1 MEVKKTI
8 ERTLSFL
15 TEKIVREQVN
25 SSCFSLFYQ
34 EQIPER
40 AVQKYKKKE
49 YNVAL
54 MLFSLHS

>member
-8 ERTLSFL
+8 ERTVSFL

-25 SSCFSLFYQ
+25 SACFFVLYQ

-40 AVQKYKKKE
+40 AVQKYKKK
-49 YNVAL
+49 
-54 MLFSLHS
+54 

>member
-1 MEVKKTI
+1 MEVEKTI
-8 ERTLSFL
+8 ERTVSFL

-40 AVQKYKKKE
+40 AVQKYKKK
-49 YNVAL
+49 
-54 MLFSLHS
+54 